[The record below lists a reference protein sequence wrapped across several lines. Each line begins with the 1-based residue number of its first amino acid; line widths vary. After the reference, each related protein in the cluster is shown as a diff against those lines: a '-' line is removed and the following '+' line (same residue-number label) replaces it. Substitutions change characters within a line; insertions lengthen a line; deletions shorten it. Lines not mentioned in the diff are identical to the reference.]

1 MSIIK
6 TNNITD
12 NQLFNITSH
21 RNQTIYTVNYNTLFM
36 FLSIGIIV
44 LIITVKQRLSEI
56 DKDNHRI

>member
-1 MSIIK
+1 
-6 TNNITD
+6 
-12 NQLFNITSH
+12 
-21 RNQTIYTVNYNTLFM
+21 VNYNTLFM